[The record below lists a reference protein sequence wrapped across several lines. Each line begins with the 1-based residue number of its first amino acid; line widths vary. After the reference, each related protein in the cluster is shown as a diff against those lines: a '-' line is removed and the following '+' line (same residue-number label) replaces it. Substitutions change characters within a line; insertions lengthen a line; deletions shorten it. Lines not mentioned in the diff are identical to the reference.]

1 MKNKMSNQEN
11 TVSAIGQMVNSENVY
26 HLGNPMAKKRLLI
39 IGNSITLHGVRAD
52 ISWYGNWG
60 MAATKPENDYVH
72 KLYEYLQRD
81 GIDVY
86 IRVRQAV
93 QEWECCYPKENVL
106 DAFMADRDFQADIL
120 LFRLGENI
128 QAEYIGKPIDE
139 TELFVKMKELVE
151 YVVPN
156 GKALYSTCFWG
167 TVWSDFCIRK
177 LAEERQEPVVEL
189 GPLSLDPSMKAL
201 EDFEHWGVA
210 NHPGDKGMQAI
221 ADLLYSELKNLL
233 KSVSI

>member
-26 HLGNPMAKKRLLI
+26 HLGNPLAKKRLLI
-39 IGNSITLHGVRAD
+39 IGNSITLHGARAD
-52 ISWYGNWG
+52 IGWHYNWG

-93 QEWECCYPKENVL
+93 QEWECCYPNDNVL
-106 DAFMADRDFQADIL
+106 LSFEADKNFNADFL

-139 TELFVKMKELVE
+139 NELFNKMEELVE
-151 YVVPN
+151 FLIPN
-156 GKALYSTCFWG
+156 GKAVYSTCFWG
-167 TVWSDFCIRK
+167 TDWSDNCIRK
-177 LAEERQEPVVEL
+177 LAKKRNESVVEI
-189 GPLSLDPSMKAL
+189 GALSLDVTMKAFD
-201 EDFEHWGVA
+201 DFEHWGVA
-210 NHPGDKGMQAI
+210 NHPGDKGMKAI
-221 ADLLYSELKNLL
+221 ADLLYEKLIKLF
-233 KSVSI
+233 